1 MYFNKTKF
9 GKIWVDGEKYTHDI
23 YFFPDGT
30 LKKRDKSH
38 SPRIGG
44 HRSLS
49 KWELEKILASDPEII
64 IIGMGQSGILPFTE
78 STEKLLAFIGN
89 EGNIE
94 IIKGTTPNILDQANQ
109 VLKSGKKVAG
119 IIHTTC

>member
-1 MYFNKTKF
+1 MYFDKTKF
-9 GKIWVDGEKYTHDI
+9 GKIWVNGEKYTHDI

-30 LKKRDKSH
+30 LRKRDKSH

-49 KWELEKILASDPEII
+49 KWELEQILASEPEII
-64 IIGMGQSGILPFTE
+64 IIGMGQSGVLPFTE
-78 STEKLLAFIGN
+78 GTENLLASIKSEKG
-89 EGNIE
+89 IQ
-94 IIKGTTPNILDQANQ
+94 IIKGTTPDILSKANEVIQ
-109 VLKSGKKVAG
+109 SGKRVAG